1 MTPLDKGS
9 QQVSPVR
16 GIPTSRAYWELK
28 AEQVLNRVF
37 EPEKPIEV
45 EVCDTPAA
53 FSDTSSIPVE
63 LHDLPPAAVS
73 NAAWSEPVA
82 SKPAAFKPPASR
94 PAQAKQPTSKPK
106 PASAKRRPA
115 GAGKA
120 LQRFADQ
127 VGRQPSL
134 LLAGASVTVMVVA
147 GMALAV
153 LGLWNQSQQAIR
165 QERNMLLIERL
176 RTMGPGTTPAQANE
190 PAQTAAAAVGAGED
204 GALPPPP
211 PGEPWMEELAT
222 LPASSAPAAD
232 VLKVPVNGRITSPA
246 PAATGSTSS
255 PGGSASSGGGNSGGG
270 GNAPQLV
277 GVVQVPGQS
286 GSAIF
291 QLGGSSTSAAVG
303 ESIGSSGW
311 RLRSASGD
319 TAVIEKG
326 GEQRRISISS
336 GF

>member
-1 MTPLDKGS
+1 M
-9 QQVSPVR
+9 SPVR

-53 FSDTSSIPVE
+53 FSDGGSTPVE

-73 NAAWSEPVA
+73 NAAA

-94 PAQAKQPTSKPK
+94 PAPAKQPTSKPK
-106 PASAKRRPA
+106 PASAKHRP
-115 GAGKA
+115 
-120 LQRFADQ
+120 
-127 VGRQPSL
+127 PSL
-134 LLAGASVTVMVVA
+134 LLAGASVTVMLVA

-165 QERNMLLIERL
+165 QERNILLIERL
-176 RTMGPGTTPAQANE
+176 RTMGPGTSPAQANE
-190 PAQTAAAAVGAGED
+190 PTQPATAVGSAED
-204 GALPPPP
+204 GELPPPP

-232 VLKVPVNGRITSPA
+232 VLKVPVNSRITSQA
-246 PAATGSTSS
+246 PAATGS
-255 PGGSASSGGGNSGGG
+255 ASGGG
-270 GNAPQLV
+270 GSTPQLV
-277 GVVQVPGQS
+277 GVVQVPGQR

-291 QLGGSSTSAAVG
+291 QVGNSSTSAAVG

-319 TAVIEKG
+319 SAVIEKG
-326 GEQRRISISS
+326 NEQRRVSISS

>member
-1 MTPLDKGS
+1 
-9 QQVSPVR
+9 VSPVR

-53 FSDTSSIPVE
+53 FSNAGSIPVE
-63 LHDLPPAAVS
+63 LHDLPPA
-73 NAAWSEPVA
+73 P
-82 SKPAAFKPPASR
+82 
-94 PAQAKQPTSKPK
+94 AKQPTSKPK
-106 PASAKRRPA
+106 QASAKRQPPRA
-115 GAGKA
+115 GSA
-120 LQRFADQ
+120 
-127 VGRQPSL
+127 L

-190 PAQTAAAAVGAGED
+190 PAQAASAVGAGGD
-204 GALPPPP
+204 GELPPPP
-211 PGEPWMEELAT
+211 PGEHWMEELAT

-232 VLKVPVNGRITSPA
+232 VLKVPINSRLTSPA
-246 PAATGSTSS
+246 PAATGSAST
-255 PGGSASSGGGNSGGG
+255 PGGSASSGAGNSGGGNSGGG

-291 QLGGSSTSAAVG
+291 QLGSSSTSAAVG

>member
-1 MTPLDKGS
+1 M
-9 QQVSPVR
+9 SPVR

-45 EVCDTPAA
+45 EFCDTPAA
-53 FSDTSSIPVE
+53 FSNAGSIPVE
-63 LHDLPPAAVS
+63 LHDLPPA
-73 NAAWSEPVA
+73 P
-82 SKPAAFKPPASR
+82 
-94 PAQAKQPTSKPK
+94 AKQPTSKPK
-106 PASAKRRPA
+106 QASAKRQPPRA
-115 GAGKA
+115 SSA
-120 LQRFADQ
+120 LQQLADQ

-190 PAQTAAAAVGAGED
+190 PAQAASAVGAGGD
-204 GALPPPP
+204 GELPPPP

-222 LPASSAPAAD
+222 LPASSAPATD
-232 VLKVPVNGRITSPA
+232 VLKVPINSRLTSPA
-246 PAATGSTSS
+246 PAATGSAST
-255 PGGSASSGGGNSGGG
+255 PGGSASSGGGNNGGG

>member
-1 MTPLDKGS
+1 M
-9 QQVSPVR
+9 SPVR

-45 EVCDTPAA
+45 EIWDTPAA
-53 FSDTSSIPVE
+53 FSDAGSIPVE
-63 LHDLPPAAVS
+63 LHDLPPA
-73 NAAWSEPVA
+73 P
-82 SKPAAFKPPASR
+82 
-94 PAQAKQPTSKPK
+94 AKQPTSKPK
-106 PASAKRRPA
+106 QASAK
-115 GAGKA
+115 
-120 LQRFADQ
+120 
-127 VGRQPSL
+127 RQPSL

-165 QERNMLLIERL
+165 QERIMLLIERL

-190 PAQTAAAAVGAGED
+190 PAQAASAVGAGGD
-204 GALPPPP
+204 GELPPPP

-222 LPASSAPAAD
+222 LPASSAPAAN
-232 VLKVPVNGRITSPA
+232 VLKVPINSRLTSPA
-246 PAATGSTSS
+246 PAATGSASIS
-255 PGGSASSGGGNSGGG
+255 GGSASSGAGNSGGGNSGGGNNGGG

>member
-1 MTPLDKGS
+1 M
-9 QQVSPVR
+9 SPVR

-45 EVCDTPAA
+45 EIWDTPAA
-53 FSDTSSIPVE
+53 FSDAGSIPVE
-63 LHDLPPAAVS
+63 LHDLPPA
-73 NAAWSEPVA
+73 P
-82 SKPAAFKPPASR
+82 
-94 PAQAKQPTSKPK
+94 AKQPTSKPK
-106 PASAKRRPA
+106 QASAKRHPPR
-115 GAGKA
+115 AGKA
-120 LQRFADQ
+120 LQRLADQ

-190 PAQTAAAAVGAGED
+190 PAQAASAVGAGGD
-204 GALPPPP
+204 GELPPPP

>member
-1 MTPLDKGS
+1 MG
-9 QQVSPVR
+9 PVR

-45 EVCDTPAA
+45 EVCDTPTA
-53 FSDTSSIPVE
+53 FSNAGSIPVE
-63 LHDLPPAAVS
+63 LHDLPPA
-73 NAAWSEPVA
+73 
-82 SKPAAFKPPASR
+82 SKKHH
-94 PAQAKQPTSKPK
+94 
-106 PASAKRRPA
+106 
-115 GAGKA
+115 
-120 LQRFADQ
+120 
-127 VGRQPSL
+127 QPSL

-153 LGLWNQSQQAIR
+153 LSLWNQSQQAIR

-176 RTMGPGTTPAQANE
+176 RTMGPGTTPVQANE
-190 PAQTAAAAVGAGED
+190 TAQTAAAGSAED
-204 GALPPPP
+204 GELTTPPPS
-211 PGEPWMEELAT
+211 EPWMEELAT

-232 VLKVPVNGRITSPA
+232 VLKVPVDSRISSPA
-246 PAATGSTSS
+246 PAATGS
-255 PGGSASSGGGNSGGG
+255 ASGGG

-291 QLGGSSTSAAVG
+291 QLGSSSTSAAAG

-319 TAVIEKG
+319 SAVIEKG
-326 GEQRRISISS
+326 NEQRRVSISS

>member
-1 MTPLDKGS
+1 MIPLDKRA

-53 FSDTSSIPVE
+53 FSNAGSIPVE
-63 LHDLPPAAVS
+63 LHDLPPA
-73 NAAWSEPVA
+73 P
-82 SKPAAFKPPASR
+82 
-94 PAQAKQPTSKPK
+94 AKQPTSKPK
-106 PASAKRRPA
+106 QASAKQHPPRA
-115 GAGKA
+115 GSA
-120 LQRFADQ
+120 LQRLADQ

-165 QERNMLLIERL
+165 QERIMLLIERL
-176 RTMGPGTTPAQANE
+176 RTMGPDTTPAQANE
-190 PAQTAAAAVGAGED
+190 PAQAASAVGAGGD
-204 GALPPPP
+204 GELPPPP

-232 VLKVPVNGRITSPA
+232 VLKVPINSRLTSPA
-246 PAATGSTSS
+246 PAATGSAST
-255 PGGSASSGGGNSGGG
+255 PGGSASSGGGNNGGG

-303 ESIGSSGW
+303 ENIGSSGW

>member
-1 MTPLDKGS
+1 M
-9 QQVSPVR
+9 SPVR

-45 EVCDTPAA
+45 EVCDTP
-53 FSDTSSIPVE
+53 SIPVE
-63 LHDLPPAAVS
+63 LHDLATTPEPTPP
-73 NAAWSEPVA
+73 PR
-82 SKPAAFKPPASR
+82 ASR
-94 PAQAKQPTSKPK
+94 GPSRERHPSGT
-106 PASAKRRPA
+106 RR
-115 GAGKA
+115 
-120 LQRFADQ
+120 LQGWIDQ
-127 VGRQPSL
+127 LGRQPSL

-147 GMALAV
+147 GMALVV
-153 LGLWNQSQQAIR
+153 LGVWNQSQQAIR

-176 RTMGPGTTPAQANE
+176 RTMGPGTSSTGGEAVQASAPKE
-190 PAQTAAAAVGAGED
+190 STTDGE
-204 GALPPPP
+204 LPPPP

-232 VLKVPVNGRITSPA
+232 VLKVPVNSRITSPA
-246 PAATGSTSS
+246 PAATGSA
-255 PGGSASSGGGNSGGG
+255 GGSGSSSAGGGTGGG
-270 GNAPQLV
+270 GGSNGGGGSAPQLV

-291 QLGGSSTSAAVG
+291 QIGGSSTSAAVG

-311 RLRSASGD
+311 RLRSASGGS
-319 TAVIEKG
+319 AVIEKG
-326 GEQRRISISS
+326 SEQRRVSISS

>member
-1 MTPLDKGS
+1 MTPLDKA

-53 FSDTSSIPVE
+53 FSGTGSIPVE
-63 LHDLPPAAVS
+63 LHDLQPA
-73 NAAWSEPVA
+73 P
-82 SKPAAFKPPASR
+82 
-94 PAQAKQPTSKPK
+94 AKQPTSKPK
-106 PASAKRRPA
+106 QASANR
-115 GAGKA
+115 
-120 LQRFADQ
+120 
-127 VGRQPSL
+127 RQPSL

-153 LGLWNQSQQAIR
+153 FGLWNQSQQAIH

-190 PAQTAAAAVGAGED
+190 PAQAASAVGAGGD
-204 GALPPPP
+204 GELPPPP

-232 VLKVPVNGRITSPA
+232 VLKVPINSRLTSPA
-246 PAATGSTSS
+246 PAATGSAST

>member
-1 MTPLDKGS
+1 MTPLDKA

-53 FSDTSSIPVE
+53 FSNAGSIPVE
-63 LHDLPPAAVS
+63 LHDLPPA
-73 NAAWSEPVA
+73 P
-82 SKPAAFKPPASR
+82 
-94 PAQAKQPTSKPK
+94 AKQPTSKPN
-106 PASAKRRPA
+106 PASAKRHPPRA
-115 GAGKA
+115 GSA
-120 LQRFADQ
+120 LQRLADQ

-134 LLAGASVTVMVVA
+134 LLAGASVTVMA

-190 PAQTAAAAVGAGED
+190 PAQAAGAVGAGGD
-204 GALPPPP
+204 GELPPPP

-232 VLKVPVNGRITSPA
+232 VLKVPINSRLTSPA
-246 PAATGSTSS
+246 PAATGSAST
-255 PGGSASSGGGNSGGG
+255 PGGSASSGAGNGGGGNSGGG

>member
-1 MTPLDKGS
+1 MTPLDKA

-45 EVCDTPAA
+45 EVCVTPAA
-53 FSDTSSIPVE
+53 FSNAGSIPVE
-63 LHDLPPAAVS
+63 LHDLQPA
-73 NAAWSEPVA
+73 P
-82 SKPAAFKPPASR
+82 
-94 PAQAKQPTSKPK
+94 AKQPTSKPK
-106 PASAKRRPA
+106 QASANR
-115 GAGKA
+115 
-120 LQRFADQ
+120 
-127 VGRQPSL
+127 RQPSL

-147 GMALAV
+147 GMALAMF
-153 LGLWNQSQQAIR
+153 GLWNQSQQAIR

-190 PAQTAAAAVGAGED
+190 PAQAASAVGAGGD
-204 GALPPPP
+204 GELPPPP

-232 VLKVPVNGRITSPA
+232 VLKVPINSRLTSPA
-246 PAATGSTSS
+246 PAATGS
-255 PGGSASSGGGNSGGG
+255 ASGGG

>member
-1 MTPLDKGS
+1 M
-9 QQVSPVR
+9 SPVR

-53 FSDTSSIPVE
+53 FSNAGSIPVE
-63 LHDLPPAAVS
+63 LHDLPPA
-73 NAAWSEPVA
+73 P
-82 SKPAAFKPPASR
+82 
-94 PAQAKQPTSKPK
+94 AKQPTSKPK
-106 PASAKRRPA
+106 QASAKQHPPRA
-115 GAGKA
+115 GSA
-120 LQRFADQ
+120 LQRLADQ

-165 QERNMLLIERL
+165 QERIMLLIERL
-176 RTMGPGTTPAQANE
+176 RTMGPDTTPAQANE
-190 PAQTAAAAVGAGED
+190 PAQAASAVGAGGD
-204 GALPPPP
+204 GELPPPP

-232 VLKVPVNGRITSPA
+232 VLKVPINSRLTSPA
-246 PAATGSTSS
+246 PAATGSAST
-255 PGGSASSGGGNSGGG
+255 PGGSASSGGGNNGGG

>member
-1 MTPLDKGS
+1 M
-9 QQVSPVR
+9 SPVR

-28 AEQVLNRVF
+28 AEQMLNRVF

-45 EVCDTPAA
+45 EVFDTPAA
-53 FSDTSSIPVE
+53 FSHPGSIPVE
-63 LHDLPPAAVS
+63 LHDLPPA
-73 NAAWSEPVA
+73 
-82 SKPAAFKPPASR
+82 
-94 PAQAKQPTSKPK
+94 
-106 PASAKRRPA
+106 SARR
-115 GAGKA
+115 
-120 LQRFADQ
+120 
-127 VGRQPSL
+127 RQPSL

-153 LGLWNQSQQAIR
+153 LSLWNQSQQAIR

-176 RTMGPGTTPAQANE
+176 RTMGPGTTPVQANE
-190 PAQTAAAAVGAGED
+190 TAQTAAAGSAED
-204 GALPPPP
+204 GELTTPPPS
-211 PGEPWMEELAT
+211 EPWMEELAT

-232 VLKVPVNGRITSPA
+232 VLKVPVDSRISSPA
-246 PAATGSTSS
+246 PAATGS
-255 PGGSASSGGGNSGGG
+255 ASGGG

-291 QLGGSSTSAAVG
+291 QLGSSSTSAAAG

-319 TAVIEKG
+319 SAVIEKG
-326 GEQRRISISS
+326 NEQRRVSISS

>member
-1 MTPLDKGS
+1 
-9 QQVSPVR
+9 
-16 GIPTSRAYWELK
+16 
-28 AEQVLNRVF
+28 
-37 EPEKPIEV
+37 
-45 EVCDTPAA
+45 
-53 FSDTSSIPVE
+53 
-63 LHDLPPAAVS
+63 
-73 NAAWSEPVA
+73 
-82 SKPAAFKPPASR
+82 
-94 PAQAKQPTSKPK
+94 
-106 PASAKRRPA
+106 
-115 GAGKA
+115 
-120 LQRFADQ
+120 
-127 VGRQPSL
+127 
-134 LLAGASVTVMVVA
+134 
-147 GMALAV
+147 
-153 LGLWNQSQQAIR
+153 
-165 QERNMLLIERL
+165 MLLIERL

-190 PAQTAAAAVGAGED
+190 PAQAASAVGAGGD
-204 GALPPPP
+204 GELPPPP

-232 VLKVPVNGRITSPA
+232 VLKVPINSRLTSPA
-246 PAATGSTSS
+246 PAATGSAST
-255 PGGSASSGGGNSGGG
+255 PGGSASSGAGNSGGGNNGGG

>member
-1 MTPLDKGS
+1 M
-9 QQVSPVR
+9 SPVR

-45 EVCDTPAA
+45 EIWDTPAA
-53 FSDTSSIPVE
+53 FSDAGSIPVE
-63 LHDLPPAAVS
+63 LHDLPPA
-73 NAAWSEPVA
+73 P
-82 SKPAAFKPPASR
+82 
-94 PAQAKQPTSKPK
+94 AKQPTSKPK
-106 PASAKRRPA
+106 QASAKRQPPRA
-115 GAGKA
+115 SSA
-120 LQRFADQ
+120 LQQLADQ

-165 QERNMLLIERL
+165 QERNLLLIERL
-176 RTMGPGTTPAQANE
+176 RTMGPGTTTPAQANE
-190 PAQTAAAAVGAGED
+190 PAQAASAVGAGGD
-204 GALPPPP
+204 GELPPPP

-222 LPASSAPAAD
+222 LPASSAPAAN
-232 VLKVPVNGRITSPA
+232 VLKVPINSRLTSPA
-246 PAATGSTSS
+246 PAATGSASIS
-255 PGGSASSGGGNSGGG
+255 GGSASSGAGNSGGGNSGGG

>member
-1 MTPLDKGS
+1 MIPLDKRA

-45 EVCDTPAA
+45 EVCVTPAA
-53 FSDTSSIPVE
+53 FSNAGSIPVE
-63 LHDLPPAAVS
+63 LHDLQPA
-73 NAAWSEPVA
+73 P
-82 SKPAAFKPPASR
+82 
-94 PAQAKQPTSKPK
+94 AKQPTSKPK
-106 PASAKRRPA
+106 QASANR
-115 GAGKA
+115 
-120 LQRFADQ
+120 
-127 VGRQPSL
+127 RQPSL

-153 LGLWNQSQQAIR
+153 FGLWNQSQQAIR

-190 PAQTAAAAVGAGED
+190 PAQAASAVGAGGD
-204 GALPPPP
+204 GELPPPP

-232 VLKVPVNGRITSPA
+232 VLKVPINSRLTSPA
-246 PAATGSTSS
+246 PAATGSAST
-255 PGGSASSGGGNSGGG
+255 PGGSASSGAGNSGGG

>member
-1 MTPLDKGS
+1 M
-9 QQVSPVR
+9 SPVR

-37 EPEKPIEV
+37 EPDKPIEV

-53 FSDTSSIPVE
+53 FSDPSSIPVE

-73 NAAWSEPVA
+73 SAASPTPVA
-82 SKPAAFKPPASR
+82 LKPPA
-94 PAQAKQPTSKPK
+94 PAKQPTSKSK
-106 PASAKRRPA
+106 PASAKRRPP

-120 LQRFADQ
+120 LQRLADQ

-176 RTMGPGTTPAQANE
+176 RTMGPGTNPAPANE
-190 PAQTAAAAVGAGED
+190 PAQPATAVGAGED
-204 GALPPPP
+204 GELPPPP
-211 PGEPWMEELAT
+211 PSEPWMEELAT

-232 VLKVPVNGRITSPA
+232 VLKVPVNSRITSPA
-246 PAATGSTSS
+246 PAATGSAS
-255 PGGSASSGGGNSGGG
+255 GGSGSGGSSSGGGGG

-319 TAVIEKG
+319 SAVIEKG

-336 GF
+336 GI

>member
-1 MTPLDKGS
+1 M
-9 QQVSPVR
+9 SPVR

-28 AEQVLNRVF
+28 ADQVLNRVF
-37 EPEKPIEV
+37 DPEKPIEV

-53 FSDTSSIPVE
+53 FSDAGSIPVE
-63 LHDLPPAAVS
+63 LHDLPP
-73 NAAWSEPVA
+73 
-82 SKPAAFKPPASR
+82 PA
-94 PAQAKQPTSKPK
+94 AKQPTSKPK
-106 PASAKRRPA
+106 PDSAKRRPPTA
-115 GAGKA
+115 AKA
-120 LQRFADQ
+120 LQRLADQ

-147 GMALAV
+147 GMGLAV

-190 PAQTAAAAVGAGED
+190 PAQTAAAAVGAGEN

-232 VLKVPVNGRITSPA
+232 VLKVPVNSRITSPA
-246 PAATGSTSS
+246 PAATGSASS

-336 GF
+336 SF

>member
-1 MTPLDKGS
+1 MTPLDKA

-53 FSDTSSIPVE
+53 FSNAGSIPVE
-63 LHDLPPAAVS
+63 LHDLPPA
-73 NAAWSEPVA
+73 P
-82 SKPAAFKPPASR
+82 
-94 PAQAKQPTSKPK
+94 AKQPTSKPK
-106 PASAKRRPA
+106 QASAKR
-115 GAGKA
+115 
-120 LQRFADQ
+120 
-127 VGRQPSL
+127 RQPSL

-190 PAQTAAAAVGAGED
+190 PAQAASAVGAGGD
-204 GALPPPP
+204 GELPPPP

-222 LPASSAPAAD
+222 LPASSAPATD
-232 VLKVPVNGRITSPA
+232 VLKVPINSRLTSPA
-246 PAATGSTSS
+246 PAATGSAST
-255 PGGSASSGGGNSGGG
+255 PGGSASSGAGNSGGG

>member
-1 MTPLDKGS
+1 MIPIDKRS

-45 EVCDTPAA
+45 QVFDTPAA
-53 FSDTSSIPVE
+53 FSHPGSIPVE
-63 LHDLPPAAVS
+63 LHDLPPA
-73 NAAWSEPVA
+73 
-82 SKPAAFKPPASR
+82 SKKHH
-94 PAQAKQPTSKPK
+94 
-106 PASAKRRPA
+106 
-115 GAGKA
+115 
-120 LQRFADQ
+120 
-127 VGRQPSL
+127 QPSL

-190 PAQTAAAAVGAGED
+190 PAQAAAAVGSGED
-204 GALPPPP
+204 GKLPPPP

-246 PAATGSTSS
+246 PAATGS
-255 PGGSASSGGGNSGGG
+255 ASGGG

>member
-1 MTPLDKGS
+1 M
-9 QQVSPVR
+9 SPVR

-37 EPEKPIEV
+37 DPEKPIEV

-53 FSDTSSIPVE
+53 FSDAGSIPVE
-63 LHDLPPAAVS
+63 LHDLPPTAVS
-73 NAAWSEPVA
+73 NAASSDPA
-82 SKPAAFKPPASR
+82 AFKPAAFNPPASR
-94 PAQAKQPTSKPK
+94 PAAAKQPTSKPTQ
-106 PASAKRRPA
+106 ASAKRHPPRP
-115 GAGKA
+115 GKA
-120 LQRFADQ
+120 LQRLADQ

-190 PAQTAAAAVGAGED
+190 PAQTAAAAVGAGEN

-232 VLKVPVNGRITSPA
+232 VLKVPVNSRITVRHPLPPAQQAALGAAPRMVAVIVAVVVTLPSLWEWCRCQGKAAQQSFSWAVALPA
-246 PAATGSTSS
+246 PPWARASAAAAGDCAQPVVIRRSLKRAGSSAA
-255 PGGSASSGGGNSGGG
+255 SAS
-270 GNAPQLV
+270 
-277 GVVQVPGQS
+277 
-286 GSAIF
+286 
-291 QLGGSSTSAAVG
+291 AAAFK
-303 ESIGSSGW
+303 
-311 RLRSASGD
+311 R
-319 TAVIEKG
+319 
-326 GEQRRISISS
+326 
-336 GF
+336 